1 MAFKFSVPS
10 PAGDEGVSTETRLK
24 AVQAWVEALPLAD
37 TVPATQALHTAVM
50 SLNRTRLGAEDR
62 FRLLEL
68 YRGPLLRLLEDLE
81 QDYSKAALPLPE
93 KAREAARLSR
103 ELLIEFGYGYKL
115 ILLEKTDRFF
125 ASKKQ
130 LAVHLHRAISTLADT
145 LTLSYKTYTPTPA
158 GVWHEI
164 HQIFHYAQ
172 HFGLEETQVESGR
185 RAKVST
191 IAMVY
196 KQTLLLAL
204 ADPYRLQP
212 GEVEQI
218 LALVQKHHNT
228 VFVFPYSDQLTG
240 AGLFLVRSDTDRPP
254 KSLSGVD
261 SGQITPVDKVL
272 SAANLAYSLGEIAG
286 RLDAG
291 MTLGQLG
298 IPAYVDQATV
308 APLCRRLQK
317 IWSVPP
323 KRTFNR
329 SASGAHVEVCIGVA
343 NIAEV
348 MFGSVR
354 ARETVSAGAARAVFG
369 DKLDFQRAGA
379 APNTLV
385 RQWDI
390 LNQSAGGLALKRGA
404 RGDSDGVSMAVGEVV
419 AVRFDTGQPWAIGAV
434 RWVYSE
440 DTNGLQFGMQMLAP
454 HADCVSVAPA
464 LGNRATRR
472 VPGLRLPEL
481 PTMRRPATLIVPHG
495 TYADCDYVIESAEGS
510 QRVRATKLI
519 EQTQSFDAFAFKGL
533 DGPAE

>member
-1 MAFKFSVPS
+1 MAFKFSVPTVAS
-10 PAGDEGVSTETRLK
+10 DESVATETRLR
-24 AVQAWVEALPLAD
+24 AVQSWVDALPIGD
-37 TVPATQALHTAVM
+37 TVPATQALHTAVQA
-50 SLNRTRLGAEDR
+50 LNRIKLGAEDR

-68 YRGPLLRLLEDLE
+68 YRPPLLRLLEDLE
-81 QDYSKAALPLPE
+81 QDYAKASLPLPD

-103 ELLIEFGYGYKL
+103 DLLIEFGYGYKL

-172 HFGLEETQVESGR
+172 HFGLEDTHVDAGR

-218 LALVQKHHNT
+218 LALVQKHHSS
-228 VFVFPYSDQLTG
+228 VFVFPYSEQLSG
-240 AGLFLVRSDTDRPP
+240 AGLFVVRSDTDRAP
-254 KSLSGVD
+254 KPLSSVEVA
-261 SGQITPVDKVL
+261 QITPVDKVL
-272 SAANLAYSLGEIAG
+272 SAANLAYALGELAG

-291 MTLGQLG
+291 MSLGQLG
-298 IPAYVDQATV
+298 VPAYVDQTTV

-323 KRTFNR
+323 KRSFNR
-329 SASGAHVEVCIGVA
+329 SASAAHVEVCIGVA

-348 MFGSVR
+348 LWESTRVAETASADAPMPT
-354 ARETVSAGAARAVFG
+354 AR
-369 DKLDFQRAGA
+369 DQLDFHRSGTDLA
-379 APNTLV
+379 ALV
-385 RQWDI
+385 HQWDI

-404 RGDSDGVSMAVGEVV
+404 SQGISVAVGEVV
-419 AVRFDTGQPWAIGAV
+419 AVRFDASQPWAIGAV

-440 DTNGLQFGMQMLAP
+440 DANGLQLGMQMLAP
-454 HADCVSVAPA
+454 HAQCVSVAPA
-464 LGNRATRR
+464 LGQRASRK

-481 PTMRRPATLIVPHG
+481 PTMRRPATLLVPHG
-495 TYADCDYVIESAEGS
+495 TYAENDYVVDSAEGS
-510 QRVRATKLI
+510 QRVRPTKI
-519 EQTQSFDAFAFKGL
+519 VEQTQAFDAFAFRSL
-533 DGPAE
+533 DEAAA

>member
-24 AVQAWVEALPLAD
+24 AVQSWVSALPLAD
-37 TVPATQALHTAVM
+37 TVPATQALHTAVY
-50 SLNRTRLGAEDR
+50 SLNRIRLAAEER

-68 YRGPLLRLLEDLE
+68 YRAPMLRLLDDLE
-81 QDYSKAALPLPE
+81 QDYLKAALPLPE

-130 LAVHLHRAISTLADT
+130 LAVHLHRAIGTLADT

-172 HFGLEETQVESGR
+172 HFSLEDTPVEASR

-191 IAMVY
+191 IGMVY

-254 KSLSGVD
+254 KSLSAVEA
-261 SGQITPVDKVL
+261 GQVTPVDKVL

-291 MTLGQLG
+291 MTLNQLG
-298 IPAYVDQATV
+298 VPSYVDPETV

-348 MFGSVR
+348 MLGSLHV
-354 ARETVSAGAARAVFG
+354 AEPATAGAPPHFS
-369 DKLDFQRAGA
+369 DQLDFRRPHADA
-379 APNTLV
+379 AALV

-390 LNQSAGGLALKRGA
+390 LNQSAGGLALKRSAGE
-404 RGDSDGVSMAVGEVV
+404 GISIAVGEVV
-419 AVRFDTGQPWAIGAV
+419 AVRFDGNQPWAIGAV

-440 DTNGLQFGMQMLAP
+440 DANGLQFGMQMLGP
-454 HADCVSVAPA
+454 HAECVSVTPA
-464 LGNRATRR
+464 TSQRAARR
-472 VPGLRLPEL
+472 SPGLRLPEL
-481 PTMRRPATLIVPHG
+481 PTMRRPATLLVPHG
-495 TYADCDYVIESAEGS
+495 IYADSDYIVETAAGS
-510 QRVRATKLI
+510 ERVRATKLV
-519 EQTQSFDAFAFKGL
+519 EQTQAFDAFAFRSL
-533 DGPAE
+533 DGPAAD